1 MHFCILPNFIL
12 RMSWVVKNVSF
23 ELNFWHESKFLDFA
37 KFHPSKVMQERSN
50 SRFQAKF
57 SMRLKISSFAVL
69 EVVVKKSHF
78 WVKFS
83 TQINIFM
90 DFVKFHPLLVL
101 SGQNSHNLSQI
112 FNVTK
117 NFWILP
123 NFILCMSWVVKNL
136 NFGQNFQHDSK
147 FLDFAKFHPLQV
159 RPCHLVKNLLSQIFN
174 SALNFLILPN
184 FILSQVQSG
193 QNSQFWAKFST
204 PLKSSRF
211 CQISSFVGPE
221 WPKMSVCS

>member
-1 MHFCILPNFIL
+1 MHFCILQNFIL

-37 KFHPSKVMQERSN
+37 KFYPSKVMQERSN

-123 NFILCMSWVVKNL
+123 NFILQVCMSWVVKNL
-136 NFGQNFQHDSK
+136 NFGQ
-147 FLDFAKFHPLQV
+147 
-159 RPCHLVKNLLSQIFN
+159 
-174 SALNFLILPN
+174 
-184 FILSQVQSG
+184 
-193 QNSQFWAKFST
+193 KFST
-204 PLKSSRF
+204 WLKISGF
-211 CQISSFVGPE
+211 CQISSFAGQALPPCQKSLEPNFQQCSKFLDFTKFYPFAGPE
-221 WPKMSVCS
+221 WSKLSILSQIFNASQKF